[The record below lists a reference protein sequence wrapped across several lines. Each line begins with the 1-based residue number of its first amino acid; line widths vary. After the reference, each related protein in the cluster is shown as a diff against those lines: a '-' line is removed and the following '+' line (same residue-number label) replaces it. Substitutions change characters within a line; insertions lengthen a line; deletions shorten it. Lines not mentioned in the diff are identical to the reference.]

1 MIEQDRGSPQN
12 LSICRVYWGYC
23 SARAGLK
30 KT

>member
-12 LSICRVYWGYC
+12 LSICRVYC